1 MKKVVITIC
10 FLCLGFIPVEACPI
24 TKAKN
29 LKEIKLRDGTVKLG
43 TLQVSAKNQ
52 DPIVAFYREGKP
64 VFCSADYD
72 TSPVDARAVTAT
84 ADKEHLYVVFS
95 TDGGA
100 KHPKT
105 FTRFTASGWQESYG
119 AGGGAKVLVILK
131 IRKAD
136 GVAVAGTYITAKKQ
150 DGKTNS
156 VALKKLE
163 FNNNSVRLVADAWYS
178 PLKTDKTP
186 YECSG
191 SSPFAY
197 ILQLSADL
205 TTAMS
210 TAVPQCK

>member
-1 MKKVVITIC
+1 MKIISAAILVLYSAC
-10 FLCLGFIPVEACPI
+10 FSLNACPI
-24 TKAKN
+24 AKAKN
-29 LKEIKLRDGTVKLG
+29 LKEIKLSDGTVKLG

-52 DPIVAFYREGKP
+52 DPVVAFYRDNKL

-72 TSPVDARAVTAT
+72 TSPVDSRAVAAT
-84 ADKEHLYVVFS
+84 ADKEHLYVAFS
-95 TDGGA
+95 VDGGA

-105 FTRFTASGWQESYG
+105 FTRFTAGGWQNSYG

-136 GVAVAGTYITAKKQ
+136 GVAVAGTYVAAKKQ

-163 FNNNSVRLVADAWYS
+163 FTNNSVKLTADSWYS
-178 PLKTDKTP
+178 PLKTDKSG

-191 SSPFAY
+191 PSPFAY
-197 ILQLSADL
+197 TLQLSADL
-205 TTAMS
+205 GTAMS
-210 TAVPQCK
+210 TAAPQCK